1 MTPNHGALS
10 DSEAIEIRT
19 QRITVT
25 LDIIDEPGNDT
36 IAVGAL
42 HTLVRHLEYDGIIP
56 LLIGLD
62 IRPTPTT

>member
-1 MTPNHGALS
+1 MTHDQDEPAS
-10 DSEAIEIRT
+10 PEPIEAPT
-19 QRITVT
+19 QRITLT

-42 HTLVRHLEYDGIIP
+42 HTVVRHLEYDGIIP
-56 LLIGLD
+56 LLIGLE